1 MGKNNEKITK
11 TEQKKGRINKDAA
24 AQLVACIVRNQLW
37 AESQDT
43 AEWLKTE
50 CGQHIAELIQ
60 KERGTRKTGSR
71 HN

>member
-1 MGKNNEKITK
+1 MGKNNAKITK

-43 AEWLKTE
+43 AEWIKTE
-50 CGQHIAELIQ
+50 TGQRIAALI
-60 KERGTRKTGSR
+60 EREREERRK
-71 HN
+71 

>member
-24 AQLVACIVRNQLW
+24 AQLVVCIVRNQLW

-43 AEWLKTE
+43 AEWIKTE
-50 CGQHIAELIQ
+50 TGQRIAALI
-60 KERGTRKTGSR
+60 EREREERRK
-71 HN
+71 

>member
-24 AQLVACIVRNQLW
+24 AQLVACIVHNQLW

-50 CGQHIAELIQ
+50 TGQRIAVLI
-60 KERGTRKTGSR
+60 EREREERRK
-71 HN
+71 